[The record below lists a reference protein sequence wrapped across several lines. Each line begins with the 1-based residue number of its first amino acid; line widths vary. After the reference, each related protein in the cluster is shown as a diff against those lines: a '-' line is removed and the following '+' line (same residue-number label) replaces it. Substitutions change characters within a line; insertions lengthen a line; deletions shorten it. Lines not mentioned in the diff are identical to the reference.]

1 MMEQFILFMSNNQ
14 KIALPIHVVE
24 RIIEFDKGIAMPDTS
39 DYLMGLHRYNE
50 ENIVLID
57 MNSRLFNKT
66 IEATEDS
73 KIIVVDWKDKKI
85 GLAVDQVTT
94 VQKFE
99 SGQDK
104 KQMDDN
110 KTKYIVETFQLQEEI
125 VLHLDV
131 ENLFSEEA
139 SREIITVLE
148 K

>member
-1 MMEQFILFMSNNQ
+1 
-14 KIALPIHVVE
+14 
-24 RIIEFDKGIAMPDTS
+24 MPDTS